1 MTIIAIADRVKRY
14 YFETLRK
21 RDFHY
26 MERGLPLAKEH
37 EYLIAGKLELDSQNK
52 RFVIRKPDLLIA
64 SDRLDYYDF
73 LGRRRESLS
82 I

>member
-37 EYLIAGKLELDSQNK
+37 EYLIAGKLELDS
-52 RFVIRKPDLLIA
+52 
-64 SDRLDYYDF
+64 
-73 LGRRRESLS
+73 
-82 I
+82 